1 MKNESE
7 AQLVLGVILMPDW
20 GGEWST
26 CKGKSV
32 TCTWCKAIITELELF
47 NFEHQREK

>member
-7 AQLVLGVILMPDW
+7 AHLVFGVILMPYW
-20 GGEWST
+20 GGE
-26 CKGKSV
+26 GKSV
-32 TCTWCKAIITELELF
+32 ICTWCKAIVTELELF